1 VVAYRRWYSN
11 NAGSAPNADSMP
23 VQISGDGGVSWVTLE
38 EVAEN
43 ANAWVDRS
51 FRVADFVTPSA
62 NVRLRFQARDLAAG
76 SVVEAGVDFVRV
88 LVTACPT
95 RPEDLDGNGEV
106 NAADLAVILNNWGG
120 SGAGDLDGDG
130 SVGAADLSAVLNA
143 WG

>member
-1 VVAYRRWYSN
+1 VTW
-11 NAGSAPNADSMP
+11 
-23 VQISGDGGVSWVTLE
+23 VQLEDVT
-38 EVAEN
+38 EN
-43 ANAWVDRS
+43 ANAWVQKT

-120 SGAGDLDGDG
+120 SGPGDLDGDG
-130 SVGAADLSAVLNA
+130 SVGAADLAAVLNA